1 MNDILIGAIIII
13 ICVSVFILMS
23 VLVVDSHNEN
33 KKMEEFNMKFNMK
46 DHSDDM
52 TITECLD
59 QWNELIVQQ
68 KENDKPDEIIQLKEM
83 LKQVKMD
90 LSTAIADEEYEVAT
104 QLRDQIQNLKLELK
118 KFSDEDQIN

>member
-1 MNDILIGAIIII
+1 
-13 ICVSVFILMS
+13 MS